1 MRRSSNSSPLP
12 ATPSARNR
20 PLIGG
25 ESAFFNYLNQ
35 NKLGAAMETT
45 NPRVIALAAHADIVL
60 HSVRGAAAD
69 ALDAAIQA
77 ANPRAVVLSVT
88 PYGRSGPRAGW
99 NALALTEWATGGYH
113 YFGGDPA
120 RAPLALPGFQAEFHA
135 GLHAAIGALAGLWH
149 ARNTGEGQRIEMSHQ
164 ESVLNDHA
172 WLTAMWTYQGQVQR
186 RTGSLYAK
194 CADGFIYLF
203 NLVPYPN
210 LFVLMERFDLLA
222 DEGLQMPFEWNA
234 RYAEVFQAFSEWA
247 ATRTK
252 QDIYHA
258 CQELRIAASP
268 VNTMADVAESTQL
281 AAREWFGEVHAGGKS
296 FTAPGFP
303 YRLMGTP
310 CEMRMPAPRLGQHT
324 DEVLAPAFRL
334 GERGR
339 RARYC
344 IPR

>member
-1 MRRSSNSSPLP
+1 MPLP
-12 ATPSARNR
+12 SRNGPPAAITTSAATP
-20 PLIGG
+20 
-25 ESAFFNYLNQ
+25 
-35 NKLGAAMETT
+35 
-45 NPRVIALAAHADIVL
+45 
-60 HSVRGAAAD
+60 
-69 ALDAAIQA
+69 
-77 ANPRAVVLSVT
+77 
-88 PYGRSGPRAGW
+88 
-99 NALALTEWATGGYH
+99 
-113 YFGGDPA
+113 PA
-120 RAPLALPGFQAEFHA
+120 RPLALPGFQAEFHA
-135 GLHAAIGALAGLWH
+135 GLHAAIGVLGGLWH

-194 CADGFIYLF
+194 CADGYIYLF

-234 RYAEVFQAFSEWA
+234 RYAEVFQAFGEWA

-252 QDIYHA
+252 QEIYHA

-281 AAREWFGEVHAGGKS
+281 AAREWFGEVEAGGQTL
-296 FTAPGFP
+296 TAPGFP

-310 CEMRMPAPRLGQHT
+310 CEVRMPAPSLGQHT
-324 DEVLAPAFRL
+324 DEVLAPGFAWANAGVVPGDRFAAVSDAMARSQGLRL
-334 GERGR
+334 IEVTANWAGPIGGR
-339 RARYC
+339 HLADLGADVIKIELATKPATRA
-344 IPR
+344 PHLPDG